1 MIMRLIILIVALALM
16 IPGCTMST
24 AQHEELRE
32 REWRLASIEGF
43 PSMPSGVANPT
54 IFFANDGRLR
64 GNTGC
69 NTAGAAYTTEG
80 DRLTIDAMFTT
91 KRACVNPDGGELE
104 RRYVEAVEATRRFR
118 IENGELQLIDA
129 DENVAARFR

>member
-1 MIMRLIILIVALALM
+1 MRMMILIVAAALM

-32 REWRLASIEGF
+32 REWKLVSIEGF
-43 PSMPSGVANPT
+43 ATMPSGVANPT

-91 KRACVNPDGGELE
+91 KRACVDPNGGELE
-104 RRYVEAVEATRRFR
+104 RRYIEAVEATRRFA
-118 IENGELQLIDA
+118 IEGGELQLIDG
-129 DENVAARFR
+129 DGKVVARFR

>member
-1 MIMRLIILIVALALM
+1 MRMMILIVAAALM

-32 REWRLASIEGF
+32 REWKLASIEGF
-43 PSMPSGVANPT
+43 QTMPSGVANPT

-69 NTAGAAYTTEG
+69 NTAGATYTTEG
-80 DRLTIDAMFTT
+80 DRLTIEAMFTT
-91 KRACVNPDGGELE
+91 KRACVDPNGGELE
-104 RRYVEAVEATRRFR
+104 RRYLEAVEATRRFR
-118 IENGELQLIDA
+118 IESGGLQLIDN
-129 DENVAARFR
+129 DGKVVARFR